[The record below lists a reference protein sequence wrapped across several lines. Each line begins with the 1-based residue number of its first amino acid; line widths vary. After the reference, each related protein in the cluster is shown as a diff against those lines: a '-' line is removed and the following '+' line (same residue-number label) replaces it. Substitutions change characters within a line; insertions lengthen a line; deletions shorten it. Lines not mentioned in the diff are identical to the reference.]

1 MPNTKRPTSPR
12 PRAEKPAS
20 VLAKAEALRDSL
32 SVALTDTRELISV
45 IKAKRKQ
52 NRLVETTLRSLKQ
65 LENMGA

>member
-12 PRAEKPAS
+12 SHAEKPAS

-32 SVALTDTRELISV
+32 SQALTDTRGLISA
-45 IKAKRKQ
+45 IKARRKQ

-65 LENMGA
+65 LENIGA